1 MLTSDT
7 GAQPHT
13 ISSQGHCARTASIQH
28 LADTIHLQSKH
39 PIWGQRTFFADLRSE
54 AMLVPL
60 FTFVR
65 YVAITIWAFY
75 ESKHAYTFTSLNTLH
90 KVKRE
95 KILMTNIIAG
105 KTKIR
110 FPQWY
115 RHGIK
120 GKRYVNKEYNIRTPV
135 WTTVHSKSIKTYY
148 FSFPA
153 ISIYIDLTQ
162 GKKKKDWSH
171 RFNLGNHF
179 YITNMSFFTKLS
191 RISVKVVSCY
201 CLNPSLC

>member
-13 ISSQGHCARTASIQH
+13 ISSQGHCARTASTQH
-28 LADTIHLQSKH
+28 LADTTPLQPKH
-39 PIWGQRTFFADLRSE
+39 PVWGQRTCL
-54 AMLVPL
+54 L
-60 FTFVR
+60 
-65 YVAITIWAFY
+65 IWDQKWCLCHFLHLY
-75 ESKHAYTFTSLNTLH
+75 LMWQLQYGHESKHAYTFTQLNTLH

-120 GKRYVNKEYNIRTPV
+120 GRRYVNKECNTRTPA

-148 FSFPA
+148 FSFPS
-153 ISIYIDLTQ
+153 ISISIDLTE
-162 GKKKKDWSH
+162 GEKKKTDHTVVTWA
-171 RFNLGNHF
+171 
-179 YITNMSFFTKLS
+179 TTFT
-191 RISVKVVSCY
+191 
-201 CLNPSLC
+201 